1 MIKTRARNF
10 GALVVGLALVA
21 GACGGSDDAA
31 EEPAEEPAA
40 EEPAEEPAAETAGD
54 GVLRLGGLLP
64 ETGNLAFLGPPEFAG
79 VGLAVA

>member
-1 MIKTRARNF
+1 MIKTRARKF

-40 EEPAEEPAAETAGD
+40 EEAEAPAEEAEAPAEEEGITPIAPPAANCEESD
-54 GVLRLGGLLP
+54 LSLIHI
-64 ETGNLAFLGPPEFAG
+64 
-79 VGLAVA
+79 

>member
-31 EEPAEEPAA
+31 EEPAEEPQQGQANQHK
-40 EEPAEEPAAETAGD
+40 GD
-54 GVLRLGGLLP
+54 DDAMGVTIYDLSKGSMRR
-64 ETGNLAFLGPPEFAG
+64 
-79 VGLAVA
+79 